1 MKNSL
6 LKIMMLLMVSGSLM
20 AQTKKEKQQKK
31 EDQKNVAYEATKNLI
46 DSGSYM
52 FSADRISGGISLA
65 TNTGRFIVKNGEV
78 DIDLPFFGVARGSGG
93 YNSNPGITYKGV
105 PGKYNVE
112 YIDKKR
118 RSIIKLSVRS
128 GTEHHDITLTVGY
141 GGQTTVNVISS
152 ARNSIRYSGY
162 LKPLKEENIN

>member
-6 LKIMMLLMVSGSLM
+6 LKIMILLMVSGSLM
-20 AQTKKEKQQKK
+20 AQSKKEKQQKK
-31 EDQKNVAYEATKNLI
+31 ETQKNLAFEATKSLI
-46 DSGSYM
+46 DSGNYM
-52 FSADRISGGISLA
+52 FDADRAAGGISLA
-65 TNTGRFIVKNGEV
+65 TNTNRFIVKDGEV
-78 DIDLPFFGVARGSGG
+78 DIDLPYFGVVRGSGG

-118 RSIIKLSVRS
+118 RSIIKIGMRS

-141 GGQTTVNVISS
+141 SGQTSVSVISS
-152 ARNSIRYSGY
+152 ARNSINYSGY
-162 LKPLKEENIN
+162 LRPLKVEISN

>member
-1 MKNSL
+1 MKNNL
-6 LKIMMLLMVSGSLM
+6 FKILILLMASGSLI
-20 AQTKKEKQQKK
+20 AQTKEEKRLKK
-31 EDQKNVAYEATKNLI
+31 DDQKNVAYEATKSLI

-78 DIDLPFFGVARGSGG
+78 DIDLPFFGVVRGSGG
-93 YNSNPGITYKGV
+93 YNSNPGITYNGV
-105 PGKYNVE
+105 PDKYNVE

-118 RSIIKLSVRS
+118 RSKIKFSVRS

-141 GGQTTVNVISS
+141 SGQTSVNVISS
-152 ARNSIRYSGY
+152 ARNSINYSGY
-162 LKPLKEENIN
+162 LRPLNAEISN